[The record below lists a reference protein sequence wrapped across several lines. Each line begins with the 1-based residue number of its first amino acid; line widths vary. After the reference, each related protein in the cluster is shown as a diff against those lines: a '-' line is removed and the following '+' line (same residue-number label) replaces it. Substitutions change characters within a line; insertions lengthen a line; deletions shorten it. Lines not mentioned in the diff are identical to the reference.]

1 MTTKEQERAALA
13 KIRKIVD
20 GLGKGSYIGIAFEG
34 CFQDAEENIEYDFGC
49 SMKQR
54 YEATEA
60 KLDEAEDQ
68 LTAAHVIRENLEKTN
83 KALQDRIEALI
94 EHAKGVGNL
103 MENAT
108 DDLNKTKI
116 ELYDIKEKYE
126 TAQNEIMKLKAKLYD
141 LMMKEA

>member
-13 KIRKIVD
+13 KIRKIVN
-20 GLGKGSYIGIAFEG
+20 GLGEGSYIGIAFEG
-34 CFQDAEENIEYDFGC
+34 CFQDAEENIENDFAC

-60 KLDEAEDQ
+60 KLDEAEDR
-68 LTAAHVIRENLEKTN
+68 LTAAHVIRENLEKAN
-83 KALQDRIEALI
+83 KELNDRIEALR
-94 EHAKGVGNL
+94 EHAKGVNKL
-103 MENAT
+103 MESAT

-126 TAQNEIMKLKAKLYD
+126 AAQNDIMKLKAKLYD
-141 LMMKEA
+141 LIMKEA